1 MAITSEIIAV
11 GIMIAGVII
20 AFILYE
26 IYRWLKGRAEKTESK
41 LDDILLIA
49 FGKPLIILVLFF
61 SFYIAIRFYVPI
73 PENYSWIFE
82 SKYLTSFY
90 IIIGAWVISSL
101 AYNIIS
107 LYGRMLAGKTET
119 DLDDRIIGLFEIGA
133 KYVIWFL
140 ALLLIL
146 STLEIDITPLIAGAG
161 IAGLAFALAAQDII
175 SNFFGGAIIM
185 ADKPFKLGDR
195 VQIDAFVGDVVDIGP
210 RSTRL
215 QTLDY
220 QLVTVP
226 NSKMVNSIIINYAL
240 PETRLKIKIPIS
252 VAYGT
257 DIAKVKQILLGI
269 GKEAAAQ
276 SPYVLDTPPPEV
288 YFLEFAESSLN
299 FTLVVWAKT
308 FGLVWEVQDFVN
320 TRVDQEFR
328 EAGIEIPFPQVQ
340 VHLKP
345 NRTER

>member
-26 IYRWLKGRAEKTESK
+26 VYRWLKKRAEATESK
-41 LDDILLIA
+41 LDDIVLIA

-61 SFYIAIRFYVPI
+61 SFYIAIRYFLPI
-73 PENYSWIFE
+73 PENYTWIFE
-82 SKYLTSFY
+82 SRYLTAFY
-90 IIIGAWVISSL
+90 IIIGAWVVSTLS
-101 AYNIIS
+101 YNIIS
-107 LYGRMLAGKTET
+107 LYGRLLAGKTET

-133 KYVIWFL
+133 KYVIWFI

-161 IAGLAFALAAQDII
+161 IAGLAFALAAQDLI
-175 SNFFGGAIIM
+175 SNFFGGAMIM
-185 ADKPFKLGDR
+185 VDKPFKLGDR
-195 VQIDAFVGDVVDIGP
+195 VQIDTYVGDVVDIGP

-226 NSKMVNSIIINYAL
+226 NSKMANSVIINYAL
-240 PETRLKIKIPIS
+240 PEARLKIKIPIT

-257 DIAKVKQILLGI
+257 DVGKVKEILLGI
-269 GKEAAAQ
+269 GKEAAAL
-276 SPYVLDTPPPEV
+276 SPYVLDSPAPEV
-288 YFLEFAESSLN
+288 YFLEFGESSLN

-308 FGLVWEVQDFVN
+308 FGLIWEVKDFVN
-320 TRVDQEFR
+320 TRVDQEFK
-328 EAGIEIPFPQVQ
+328 EAGIEIPFPQMDI
-340 VHLKP
+340 HLDTKLK
-345 NRTER
+345 EK